1 MKKILFS
8 LLFLFISI
16 SFSQF
21 DGSISGWSKGAFYV
35 PNGIVYSEGLIV
47 VDEGTL
53 AAESLNEVDFA
64 TTVKWT
70 EVGDFTEDPGVAFDY
85 SHNGGTGSLTQ
96 AQADLAIAGVD
107 AVWYKF
113 TYTITSELSF
123 SAEMTITT
131 GFASSAVSLK
141 VVNGTHTVYFKSK
154 TTPVDF
160 VLSVTSTLG
169 DFTIDDVTLKEIQ
182 GGDVDISGKLLIR
195 GVDIGAGI
203 GASTDDQTID
213 VFSISGDNVQLSLED
228 DGEATKTV
236 DISTTTAVV
245 ANTAKVT
252 TQWTTNVS
260 DIYYSIGKVGV
271 GTPTP
276 NAPFEAKGASPGVV
290 GGFQSGH
297 LHVTGSS
304 AVQYANAVITGHSAY
319 NTNTQLW
326 YLGSTSTSNND
337 VGFHNRLNGS
347 VHFNTNNTRKMEIT
361 ADGNMSIGES
371 IDDVQP
377 IFSIIGDADSDPGDD
392 VSETFAVTIVPNAN
406 PLLAYI
412 GFTLGQGL
420 GYGFDKQI
428 DVTGNIVVSGTVD
441 GIDIATDVA
450 ANTAKTGVT
459 TEISN
464 VVEDTSPELG
474 ADLDI
479 LTFEIKMD
487 SEPDANVTASG
498 TKAIFTN
505 GNAGNVAFG
514 DICYIVVDGDV
525 EFADASVSTTMP
537 GLVMA
542 LETIATTVS
551 GEFLLQGFV
560 RNDSWTWTV
569 GGLIY
574 VSLTGTTTNT
584 LTQTAP
590 SVVGEQVQVVG
601 VATHANRIFFNPN
614 LMLIEI

>member
-21 DGSISGWSKGAFYV
+21 DGLISGWSKGAFYV

-113 TYTITSELSF
+113 TYTIISELSF

-131 GFASSAVSLK
+131 GFASSAVSLN

-213 VFSISGDNVQLSLED
+213 VFSISGNNVQLSLEA
-228 DGEATKTV
+228 DGETTKTV
-236 DISTTTAVV
+236 DISSTTAVV
-245 ANTAKVT
+245 ANTTKVT

-337 VGFHNRLNGS
+337 VGFHNRLNGG
-347 VHFNTNNTRKMEIT
+347 VHFNTNNTRKMEVG
-361 ADGNMSIGES
+361 ANGNLILGES

-377 IFSIIGDADSDPGDD
+377 IFSIIGDADSDAAD
-392 VSETFAVTIVPNAN
+392 VSETFALTLTPNAD
-406 PLLAYI
+406 PLLAYW
-412 GFTLGQGL
+412 GFTSTQSSGFR
-420 GYGFDKQI
+420 FDKAI

-474 ADLDI
+474 ADLDM

-487 SEPDANVTASG
+487 SEPDATVTASG
-498 TKAIFTN
+498 IKAIHTN
-505 GNAGNVAFG
+505 GNIGSVAFG
-514 DICYIVVDGDV
+514 DLCYIAVDGDL
-525 EFADASVSTTMP
+525 EFVDASASTTMP
-537 GLVMA
+537 GVMMA
-542 LETIATTVS
+542 LATIGAASS
-551 GEFLLQGFV
+551 GEWLLQGYA
-560 RNDSWTWTV
+560 RDDTWTWTP

-574 VSLTGTTTNT
+574 ATITGTTGNT
-584 LTQTAP
+584 LSQTVPIVA
-590 SVVGEQVQVVG
+590 GEQVQVIG
-601 VATHANRIFFNPN
+601 VATHADRMIFIPN